1 METGQKNQFVIL
13 EVRAGSQWLKVA
25 KENRNFQ
32 KGAKRQK
39 KKKILI
45 RRAQ

>member
-1 METGQKNQFVIL
+1 METGQKEQFVIL

-25 KENRNFQ
+25 KENRNYQ

-39 KKKILI
+39 KKILI